1 LGKGCPLPSV
11 LKPFFPFCGKVIA
24 EPKEVNQSSKG
35 QRGDSVSEEKIK
47 SIVYDFGEAFVKR
60 DVERMLSFFAED
72 AVWVSPAGMFKG
84 KEEIRHILT
93 WDTQVMPTVKST
105 RSGIGLIVK
114 ENKAVAEDIDEGWT
128 EGKKFEMLAITVFE
142 FSHDKIQHI
151 RLFYDRLSIIKQVTM
166 QYKGLTGWFAKRLI
180 NYIVGHA
187 EKGLR

>member
-1 LGKGCPLPSV
+1 
-11 LKPFFPFCGKVIA
+11 
-24 EPKEVNQSSKG
+24 
-35 QRGDSVSEEKIK
+35 VSEEKIK
-47 SIVYDFGEAFVKR
+47 SVVYGFGEAFVKR
-60 DVERMLSFFAED
+60 DVEKMLSFFAED
-72 AVWVSPAGMFKG
+72 AVWVSPAGTFKG
-84 KEEIRHILT
+84 KEEIKRILT
-93 WDTQVMPTVKST
+93 WDTQIMPTVKST